1 MTAPIEGRTLEGRAM
16 TKRRF
21 ARRVTFPLYALMI
34 GIAALAAALSQL
46 RRFAPISEEEA
57 VRIATARL
65 GDVPGS
71 AAWAVRTTRAVRIMS
86 GWCVDFL
93 NPATGAPS
101 VQIVVDPQGRAGGP
115 FFPEGTATPPS
126 GGPGGGGVGRATA
139 STIGTLPET
148 LESR

>member
-1 MTAPIEGRTLEGRAM
+1 MTAPIEGRTREGRAM
-16 TKRRF
+16 TRGRF
-21 ARRVTFPLYALMI
+21 ARRGAFPLYALMI
-34 GIAALAAALSQL
+34 GIAALAAAMSQL
-46 RRFAPISEEEA
+46 RRFAPIGAEEA

-71 AAWAVRTTRAVRIMS
+71 AMWAGRTTRAVRITS

-93 NPATGAPS
+93 DPATGAPS

-126 GGPGGGGVGRATA
+126 GEPGGDGVGRATA
-139 STIGTLPET
+139 STIGTLPEP